1 MLSILGLL
9 CALALASQNLT
20 QVASPAMIQT
30 KSKNGEILV
39 DLNCG
44 PLGSANCT
52 SAKLLLLIRTSLER
66 VSNYIASDLKIKVP
80 IKVQVN
86 FAEITD
92 PNAILLAEEGRPIS
106 MWLLI

>member
-20 QVASPAMIQT
+20 QVAAPSTIQT
-30 KSKNGEILV
+30 KSKNGEILI

-44 PLGSANCT
+44 PFDSANCT
-52 SAKLLLLIRTSLER
+52 SARLLLLIRISLER
-66 VSNYIASDLKIKVP
+66 VCNYIASDLKIKVP
-80 IKVQVN
+80 IKIQVN

-92 PNAILLAEEGRPIS
+92 PNTDVLAEEGRPIS
-106 MWLLI
+106 KRLLI